1 MKRSV
6 ASLLVILMTIVS
18 VVSMMMPSAEAQTT
32 THIFTAQLLAANE
45 VPPVA
50 VNPAEANASGG
61 ATITL
66 EVTRTGGVITS
77 AVSRFDYSI
86 SGLASNIILSH
97 IHQGGSTVNGPIVVD
112 SNISPAAPVPIT
124 NGAASF
130 SRGGLATPP
139 SIAQAILDNPAGFYF
154 NVHTVLSPQGVAR
167 GQLVPQQTGGGPVL
181 GAPTLSEWGAILMTL
196 LFIAVCTFFI
206 LGRGKVASALAA
218 AGATVPAGPA
228 RVVDWRLLA
237 KVTLYVEAVIAIAL
251 VAVSAGVVD
260 VLGALTSGLV
270 IAFTLHL
277 FIGSVRRR

>member
-6 ASLLVILMTIVS
+6 ASLLVTLMTVVS
-18 VVSMMMPSAEAQTT
+18 VASMMMASAEAQTT

-61 ATITL
+61 VTVTL
-66 EVTRTGGVITS
+66 TVTRTGGVITS
-77 AVSRFDYSI
+77 ATSRFDYTI

-97 IHQGGSTVNGPIVVD
+97 IHQGGATVNGPIVVD
-112 SNISPAAPVPIT
+112 SNISPADPVPIT

-130 SRGGLATPP
+130 SRSGLATSPA
-139 SIAQAILDNPAGFYF
+139 IAQAILDNPGGFYF

-167 GQLVPQQTGGGPVL
+167 GQLVPQQTGGPAI

-196 LFIAVCTFFI
+196 LFIAIGTFFI
-206 LGRGKVASALAA
+206 LGRSKAA
-218 AGATVPAGPA
+218 AALTAADAATFAGPI

-237 KVTLYVEAVIAIAL
+237 KVTLYVEAAIAL
-251 VAVSAGVVD
+251 ALIALSAGIVD
-260 VLGALTSGLV
+260 VLGSLASGLV
-270 IAFTLHL
+270 VAFILHM
-277 FIGSVRRR
+277 FINSARRR